1 MNSTLQGRKMAVTTL
16 DDLKKVLTEY
26 GYSKKAI
33 EEIVKWYE

>member
-1 MNSTLQGRKMAVTTL
+1 MAVTTL
-16 DDLKKVLTEY
+16 ADLKKVLMEV